1 MFCKKCGNELKDGEQ
16 FCSKCGQAVN
26 TSKQKKNTL
35 LTVIICIVIIVGI
48 IIALCIIADNQWKSS
63 GEYGYQKAEET
74 LNNNSNISE
83 SIKQAILEKWQV
95 TLPLNNTNGLEMAMY
110 YVNTDE
116 LYLKYNF
123 GICVVDRNDN
133 INRYVQGDYEFSLYN
148 KAFDN
153 ATESEDTILMTANE
167 FNQLIGQ
174 N

>member
-1 MFCKKCGNELKDGEQ
+1 
-16 FCSKCGQAVN
+16 
-26 TSKQKKNTL
+26 
-35 LTVIICIVIIVGI
+35 
-48 IIALCIIADNQWKSS
+48 
-63 GEYGYQKAEET
+63 
-74 LNNNSNISE
+74 
-83 SIKQAILEKWQV
+83 
-95 TLPLNNTNGLEMAMY
+95 MAMY